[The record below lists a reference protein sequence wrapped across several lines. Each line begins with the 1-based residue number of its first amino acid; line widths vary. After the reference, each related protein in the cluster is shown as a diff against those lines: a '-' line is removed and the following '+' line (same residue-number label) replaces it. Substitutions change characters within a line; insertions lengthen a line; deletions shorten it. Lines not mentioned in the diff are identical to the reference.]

1 MITVLIEKILH
12 VSLIAPFILFSLKN
26 RNPES
31 LKILLVFVLYFVVNR
46 CLLHLPFEY
55 QNAWIIKGD
64 WNWSGKIYAVLGS
77 AVFLLVYRKFK
88 MTDYY
93 LTFKQERIFLK
104 TGYIIIGILL
114 LIGSIISFLYS
125 PKMEWDWETILFQLT
140 MPGIDEE
147 IAFRGIM
154 LGLLTKVLEPKI
166 KVGRINIGNSA
177 ILITALLF
185 GFAHGLF
192 ITESFNIE
200 LRLYPLIRT
209 FIMGLI
215 WGWITIKSGSIL
227 LALISHNLGNVS
239 DKLIRMR

>member
-1 MITVLIEKILH
+1 MILVLLEKILH
-12 VSLIAPFILFSLKN
+12 VSLIAPFILFSMKN

-31 LKILLVFVLYFVVNR
+31 LKIVLVFVLYFIVNG

-55 QNAWIIKGD
+55 QSTWIIKGD
-64 WNWSGKIYAVLGS
+64 WNWSGKIYAILGS
-77 AVFLLVYRKFK
+77 VIFLLVYRKFK
-88 MTDYY
+88 LADYY
-93 LTFKQERIFLK
+93 LTFKQERVFLK
-104 TGYIIIGILL
+104 KGYIIIGILL
-114 LIGSIISFLYS
+114 LIGSIMSFIFS
-125 PKMEWDWETILFQLT
+125 TKMEWDWETILFQLT
-140 MPGIDEE
+140 LPGIDEE
-147 IAFRGIM
+147 IAYRGIM
-154 LGLLTKVLEPKI
+154 LGLLTKVLKPQI
-166 KVGRINIGNSA
+166 KVGKINIGNFA

-185 GFAHGLF
+185 GFTHGLL

>member
-1 MITVLIEKILH
+1 MILVVIEKILH
-12 VSLIAPFILFSLKN
+12 VSLIAPFILLSMKN
-26 RNPES
+26 RNKES
-31 LKILLVFVLYFVVNR
+31 LKILLVFVLYFIVNG

-55 QNAWIIKGD
+55 QTTLIFKGD
-64 WNWSGKIYAVLGS
+64 WNWSGKIYAILGS
-77 AVFLLVYRKFK
+77 VVFLLVYRKFK

-93 LTFKQERIFLK
+93 LTFKQERIFFK
-104 TGYIIIGILL
+104 KGCIIIGILL
-114 LIGSIISFLYS
+114 LIGSITSFLFS
-125 PKMEWDWETILFQLT
+125 TKVGWDWETILFQLT

-147 IAFRGIM
+147 IAYRGIM
-154 LGLLTKVLEPKI
+154 LGLLSKVLKSKNEIGKI
-166 KVGRINIGNSA
+166 NLGNSA

-185 GFAHGLF
+185 GFAHGIL

-215 WGWITIKSGSIL
+215 WGWLTIKSGSIL